1 MLARLRD
8 NYIHIILK
16 KKRTK
21 QSCQNQGRIRKS
33 NFKADFKNFN
43 SKLIMRIKGCL
54 YVIQSEPHQE
64 DKIIVIG
71 YAKYIVTDFYKMNR
85 TISTG

>member
-1 MLARLRD
+1 
-8 NYIHIILK
+8 
-16 KKRTK
+16 
-21 QSCQNQGRIRKS
+21 
-33 NFKADFKNFN
+33 
-43 SKLIMRIKGCL
+43 MRIKEGCL